1 MAGAKILV
9 IADSVSIRE
18 NVAVALA
25 ARYALQTLDSTLLG
39 AGTMGDAAADLV
51 IAEAG
56 IAPQPP
62 GRVLWVTTTA
72 ATTSARGAT
81 IRFPFRPEHLR
92 RAVERALALPPPHAN
107 LHELQAP
114 LIDANGVALADAASR
129 CRLPVLIC
137 GEAGTGKQ
145 RLAHQVHEAR
155 GGGPVLTL
163 PASRLAATRA
173 HLDRNGP
180 RPTLILHDFEQ
191 LDDVDGEVLRDIM
204 LSRTT
209 PTDRVAAPDVIALS
223 TADPDELA
231 SAGGIV
237 ADLTFRFSALSIHLL
252 PLRQRRA
259 ELPAIIAAVW
269 ARCAES
275 FAPGAK
281 RRLTASAIE
290 RLCRYPWPGNL
301 VELEAILTRTA
312 LIRTAT
318 ELTAEDLVFD
328 IAEASSVAP
337 EASRSIS
344 PEECAD
350 TAAPA
355 AAAHPEVPALLHEL
369 AHELKNPM
377 VVIKTAA
384 QQMARSSRADP
395 EQRDMAQL
403 AGEAVDRMDRFVE
416 NMLEFAR
423 FNGVRPLAVHLGDL
437 LGPALE
443 AVSVEIRG
451 QQIQLDDRTD
461 ATTSVWVDPS
471 QVTYAIEN
479 LLRAAL
485 RVAGEGA
492 PVALHNTTAGTL
504 TIDFPASARSV
515 AAKLSQWND
524 GPLLGA
530 AIERSIPFVLAREL
544 IDRNGGRVAVRAG
557 DGSTT
562 VEVHLPPAGR
572 GGER

>member
-18 NVAVALA
+18 NVTVALA
-25 ARYALQTLDSTLLG
+25 ARYSLQTLDSAPLG
-39 AGTMGDAAADLV
+39 AGIPADALPDLI

-56 IAPQPP
+56 TLPPP
-62 GRVLWVTTTA
+62 GRRVLWVTTADA
-72 ATTSARGAT
+72 ADTPGST

-92 RAVERALALPPPHAN
+92 RAVERMLALPPPQGN
-107 LHELQAP
+107 LRDLHAP
-114 LIDANGVALADAASR
+114 LIDANAIALADAASR

-137 GEAGTGKQ
+137 GEAGTGKR

-155 GGGPVLTL
+155 GGGPVLAVPACRL
-163 PASRLAATRA
+163 PAARA
-173 HLDRNGP
+173 LLDRDGP
-180 RPTLILHDFEQ
+180 SPTLVLHEFER
-191 LDDVDGEVLRDIM
+191 LDYDAAVLLRE
-204 LSRTT
+204 LLLRCAT
-209 PTDRVAAPDVIALS
+209 PQGQVVAPCVIALS

-231 SAGGIV
+231 SADSIV
-237 ADLTFRFSALSIHLL
+237 ADLAFQFSALSIHLL

-259 ELPAIIAAVW
+259 ELPAIVAAVW
-269 ARCAES
+269 TRCVDS
-275 FAPGAK
+275 FASGAA
-281 RRLTASAIE
+281 RRLTTSAIE

-301 VELEAILTRTA
+301 IELEAILTRTA
-312 LIRTAT
+312 LIRTAA
-318 ELTAEDLVFD
+318 ELSADDLVFD
-328 IAEASSVAP
+328 IAEASHTASGAARTIDAEVRATTVAP
-337 EASRSIS
+337 
-344 PEECAD
+344 
-350 TAAPA
+350 AP
-355 AAAHPEVPALLHEL
+355 AAHPEVTALLHEL

-384 QQMARSSRADP
+384 QQMARLSQTDP

-416 NMLEFAR
+416 NMLDFAR

-443 AVSVEIRG
+443 AVSGELRS

-461 ATTSVWVDPS
+461 ATTSVWVDPL
-471 QVTYAIEN
+471 QLTFALEN

-492 PVALHNTTAGTL
+492 PVALHNSPTGTL
-504 TIDFPASARSV
+504 TIDFPASTRSV

-530 AIERSIPFVLAREL
+530 SIEPSIPFVLAREL
-544 IDRNGGRVAVRAG
+544 IERNGGRVAVRAG
-557 DGSTT
+557 DGTTT
-562 VEVHLPPAGR
+562 VEVQLPSGGR
-572 GGER
+572 GEQR